1 MLATAWSLVGH
12 IRGIGVGTVGLVP
25 EGRCRRVAVECGLF
39 GVGEAGGGAR
49 RHLGMAQPGLR
60 RYGWLQEARCPW
72 RAGWGTSWYK
82 FEWVGEVLISAWL
95 NIL

>member
-39 GVGEAGGGAR
+39 GVGEAGGGC
-49 RHLGMAQPGLR
+49 AQTPGD
-60 RYGWLQEARCPW
+60 GT
-72 RAGWGTSWYK
+72 AGIKALWMVAG
-82 FEWVGEVLISAWL
+82 G
-95 NIL
+95 